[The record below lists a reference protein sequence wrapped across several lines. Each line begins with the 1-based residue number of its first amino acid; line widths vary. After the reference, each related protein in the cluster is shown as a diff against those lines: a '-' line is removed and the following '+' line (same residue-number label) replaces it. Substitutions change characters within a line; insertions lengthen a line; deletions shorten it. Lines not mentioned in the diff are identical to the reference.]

1 MLRTLLYRIG
11 GILLIA
17 GAVMPV
23 IFPAWAPYVFAV
35 GALLFSFIQLTDPY
49 EGSTLTL
56 RRLRR
61 QQMVGALMLL
71 ITAALMITARYGIP
85 PFRGR
90 EWMITLLIATLLEVY
105 TTFRIDQEE
114 KRRES

>member
-23 IFPAWAPYVFAV
+23 IAPLWAPYVFAV

-61 QQMVGALMLL
+61 QQMIGALMLL
-71 ITAALMITARYGIP
+71 ITAALMLTAHYGVP

-114 KRRES
+114 KRHEP